1 MDDIN
6 NNGMPDMHEAK
17 MARADLY
24 KLANYSMKLFKMIQ
38 EGQELEGWVQAK
50 ITKAADYIASVY
62 HFMEYEMKASE
73 FGSHLENAEVYS
85 ESVRRAFV
93 QRLIEAKKQKA
104 EIAAKAKKELDETS
118 KRDLEKYK
126 NSKDSI
132 ESSKYAKNMTPAQIK
147 KSAHRDST
155 ADVYG
160 GEYSSRVKVP
170 KKNLKANLP
179 EEVDEGI
186 EDRLADARAKAAAK
200 GKTTKKET
208 PDTQSNVRKVAGKA
222 YGGSKQK
229 DDEKVDEEVN
239 KSDVPAYKRKSSGDK
254 DWKVSKADLDK
265 EANNPKNISSKAG
278 LAKRKQELGM
288 SEATGDYSAKKG
300 AAGKDLGKPGKN
312 FDKIA
317 KSAGEKYGSKE
328 SGEKVAGA
336 VLKKLRTKEGLETL
350 KKKLSESTL
359 VEFAMDA
366 MKHPKYGKIEWIN
379 YGGAHMIVSKDPS
392 GAMKIHTMGTQPE
405 IAAKWNK
412 LKSAVA
418 GRVESV
424 VESILSTVI

>member
-62 HFMEYEMKASE
+62 HFMEYEMKTNE

-85 ESVRRAFV
+85 ESVRKAFE
-93 QRLIEAKKQKA
+93 QKLMEAKKQQEK
-104 EIAAKAKKELDETS
+104 ISAKAKK
-118 KRDLEKYK
+118 
-126 NSKDSI
+126 
-132 ESSKYAKNMTPAQIK
+132 
-147 KSAHRDST
+147 
-155 ADVYG
+155 
-160 GEYSSRVKVP
+160 
-170 KKNLKANLP
+170 
-179 EEVDEGI
+179 EVDEGI
-186 EDRLADARAKAAAK
+186 EDKLEAARKKAAAK
-200 GKTTKKET
+200 GKKVKDDDKEETKSST
-208 PDTQSNVRKVAGKA
+208 RKVAGKA
-222 YGGSKQK
+222 YGGSKQA
-229 DDEKVDEEVN
+229 DEKVDEEVN
-239 KSDVPAYKRKSSGDK
+239 KSDVPAYKRKASS
-254 DWKVSKADLDK
+254 DK
-265 EANNPKNISSKAG
+265 E
-278 LAKRKQELGM
+278 R
-288 SEATGDYSAKKG
+288 
-300 AAGKDLGKPGKN
+300 
-312 FDKIA
+312 
-317 KSAGEKYGSKE
+317 
-328 SGEKVAGA
+328 GEKVAGA

-379 YGGAHMIVSKDPS
+379 YNGAHMIVSKDAA
-392 GAMKIHTMGTQPE
+392 GVMKIHTMGTQQE

-424 VESILSTVI
+424 VESILGTVI